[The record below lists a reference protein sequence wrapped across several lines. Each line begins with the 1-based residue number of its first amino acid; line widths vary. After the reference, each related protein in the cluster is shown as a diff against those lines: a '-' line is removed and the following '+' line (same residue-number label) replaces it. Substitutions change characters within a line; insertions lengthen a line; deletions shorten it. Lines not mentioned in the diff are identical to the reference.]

1 MPREAGA
8 VRETGVSP
16 RPRSLR
22 FPARLFFCFFLYGGS
37 SRVFVP
43 PNRSASLPA
52 APALRR
58 SLARRLRLVLTAT
71 CPGAPQE
78 LREVFDLFDTDGS
91 GGIDATEL
99 KAAMKALG
107 FTDTT
112 KAHVQEM
119 MSGVDKDANGHID
132 FDEFL
137 GMMTSKMSSREPG
150 ADMLKA
156 FKLMDIDEKGVLG
169 VKDLKRVALQL
180 GESVTDEDVKTM
192 IELATGS
199 PDGEVTLE
207 QFIETITRIT
217 QTEEA

>member
-8 VRETGVSP
+8 ARETGVSP

-22 FPARLFFCFFLYGGS
+22 FPARLFFLYGGS

-43 PNRSASLPA
+43 PTRSASLPA
-52 APALRR
+52 APPLRR

>member
-1 MPREAGA
+1 MR
-8 VRETGVSP
+8 T
-16 RPRSLR
+16 
-22 FPARLFFCFFLYGGS
+22 
-37 SRVFVP
+37 
-43 PNRSASLPA
+43 
-52 APALRR
+52 
-58 SLARRLRLVLTAT
+58 
-71 CPGAPQE
+71 QE

-119 MSGVDKDANGHID
+119 MTGVDKDSDGHID

-137 GMMTSKMSSREPG
+137 GMMTSKMSSREPA

-156 FKLMDIDEKGVLG
+156 FTLMDIDDKGMLTF
-169 VKDLKRVALQL
+169 KDLKRVALQL

-199 PDGEVTLE
+199 PDGEVSKE
-207 QFIETITRIT
+207 QFIETILRVTASAEG
-217 QTEEA
+217 Q

>member
-1 MPREAGA
+1 MSRGPLASFPRRAVPAVVGFFCAGA
-8 VRETGVSP
+8 SAAFSCP
-16 RPRSLR
+16 PLR
-22 FPARLFFCFFLYGGS
+22 FSARC
-37 SRVFVP
+37 
-43 PNRSASLPA
+43 SASHPLRLVLP
-52 APALRR
+52 L
-58 SLARRLRLVLTAT
+58 LARRLRLALTGT